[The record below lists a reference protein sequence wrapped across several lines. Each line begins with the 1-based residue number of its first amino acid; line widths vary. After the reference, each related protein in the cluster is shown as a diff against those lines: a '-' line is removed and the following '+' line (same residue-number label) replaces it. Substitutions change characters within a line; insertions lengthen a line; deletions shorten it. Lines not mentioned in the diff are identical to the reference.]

1 MPNTPVQP
9 DEVRQVDTWYKRL
22 LNNPPLVS
30 GFITELIL
38 LGNYVG
44 WFALDEAGLTL
55 VVGTWVALSTLITRA
70 FAWGP
75 ITGNAQANNAE
86 FYRQELLAP

>member
-1 MPNTPVQP
+1 MTTPVRP
-9 DEVRQVDTWYKRL
+9 EDAPQVDTWYKRL

-30 GFITELIL
+30 AFITEAVL
-38 LGNYVG
+38 LANHLG
-44 WFALDEAGLTL
+44 WVALDEVGLSL
-55 VVGTWVALSTLITRA
+55 VIGVWVALSSLVTRT